1 VAINFFFRIFVLY
14 VDLIYKM
21 KEIRNIINTYDQI
34 DWTKE
39 QAALATVVSV
49 EESAYRRIGAR
60 MLVQS
65 SGIWIGGIS
74 GGCLEGDALKRAN
87 VAIFKKEPSIVVYD
101 TMDDDDHQIG
111 VGLGC
116 NGRIEVLFTPINPN
130 DKNNPIERLKTIQE
144 KRTPSIFYQVI
155 GLQEKDIR
163 KMGLFANEDNAAIF
177 VNTLGISKEKLSEK
191 TALVHQR
198 RKSKVFDFK
207 TSTGQS
213 ISILIEFLRP
223 ELKLIIVGDNYD
235 VNAFA
240 GIANELGWEINI
252 VGLKR
257 KLNKSIFSLSKQ
269 ILPYEQASDLVIDE
283 YTAVVLMS
291 HDYKWD
297 LETLLIFLKQNPP
310 YMGMLGPK
318 KRMLKMQTE
327 LQNHSDAINL
337 EKLNFFFS
345 PIGLDIGAES
355 PEEIALS
362 IAGEIIAHFRNRTG
376 SFLRLRK
383 GTIHERTRMN

>member
-1 VAINFFFRIFVLY
+1 
-14 VDLIYKM
+14 M

-87 VAIFKKEPSIVVYD
+87 VAIFKKKPSIVVYD

-116 NGRIEVLFTPINPN
+116 NGRIEVLFMPIDPT
-130 DKNNPIERLKTIQE
+130 DKNNPIERLKRVQA

-155 GLQEKDIR
+155 GVEKDAISE
-163 KMGLFANEDNAAIF
+163 MGLFATEDDVEEF
-177 VNTLGISKEKLSEK
+177 VGSLSISKASLIEK
-191 TALVHQR
+191 TKIVLQR

-207 TSTGQS
+207 TPSEKN

-240 GIANELGWEINI
+240 GIANELGWEINV
-252 VGLKR
+252 VGLQR
-257 KLNKSIFSLSKQ
+257 KLDKSIFSLSKK
-269 ILPYEQASDLVIDE
+269 ILSYEEANQLIIDE

-297 LETLLIFLKQNPP
+297 MQMLELFHKQNPS

-318 KRMLKMQTE
+318 KRTIKMQNE
-327 LQNHSDAINL
+327 LEENGNPIDLENINT
-337 EKLNFFFS
+337 FFS

-362 IAGEIIAHFRNRTG
+362 VAAEIIAHFREREG
-376 SFLRLRK
+376 SFLKYRE
-383 GTIHERTRMN
+383 GTIHVRE

>member
-1 VAINFFFRIFVLY
+1 
-14 VDLIYKM
+14 M
-21 KEIRNIINTYDQI
+21 KEIRNIIKTYQQI

-116 NGRIEVLFTPINPN
+116 NGRIEVLFTPIDPT
-130 DKNNPIERLKTIQE
+130 DKNNPIERLKTIQQ

-155 GLQEKDIR
+155 GLEDKDIQ
-163 KMGLFANEDNAAIF
+163 KMGLFASEDNLATF
-177 VNTLGISKEKLSEK
+177 VNTLTISKDLLLEK
-191 TALVHQR
+191 TTLVHQR

-207 TSTGQS
+207 TASGVS

-252 VGLKR
+252 VGLQR
-257 KLNKSIFSLSKQ
+257 KLDKSIFSLSKQ
-269 ILPYEQASDLVIDE
+269 ILAYEQANDLVVDE

-297 LETLLIFLKQNPP
+297 MQMLQLFLKQNPP

-318 KRMLKMQTE
+318 KRMIKMQNE
-327 LQNHSDAINL
+327 LEQQQDLIDL
-337 EKLNFFFS
+337 EKLDFFFG

-362 IAGEIIAHFRNRTG
+362 IAAEIIAHFRNRTG
-376 SFLRLRK
+376 SFLKLRL
-383 GTIHERTRMN
+383 GTIHERS

>member
-1 VAINFFFRIFVLY
+1 
-14 VDLIYKM
+14 M

-116 NGRIEVLFTPINPN
+116 NGRIEVLFMPIDPT
-130 DKNNPIERLKTIQE
+130 DKNNPIERLKKIQA

-155 GLQEKDIR
+155 GVGSNSLKN
-163 KMGLFANEDNAAIF
+163 MGLFAAEEDMEEFIA
-177 VNTLGISKEKLSEK
+177 TLNISKETLKEK
-191 TALVHQR
+191 TTIVHQR

-207 TSTGQS
+207 TPSGET

-240 GIANELGWEINI
+240 GIANELGWEIHV
-252 VGLKR
+252 VGLQR
-257 KLNKSIFSLSKQ
+257 KLDKSIFSLSKQ
-269 ILPYEQASDLVIDE
+269 VLSYEQANQLTIDE

-297 LETLLIFLKQNPP
+297 MQILQLFQKQNPP

-318 KRMLKMQTE
+318 KRTIKMQDE
-327 LQNHSDAINL
+327 LQEEGIAIDL
-337 EKLNFFFS
+337 ENINTFFS

-362 IAGEIIAHFRNRTG
+362 VAAEIIAHFRERGG
-376 SFLRLRK
+376 SFLKYRE
-383 GTIHERTRMN
+383 GTIHVRE

>member
-1 VAINFFFRIFVLY
+1 
-14 VDLIYKM
+14 M

-87 VAIFKKEPSIVVYD
+87 VAIFKKTPSIVVYD

-116 NGRIEVLFTPINPN
+116 NGRIEVLFMPIDPT
-130 DKNNPIERLKTIQE
+130 DKNNPIERLKRIQA

-155 GLQEKDIR
+155 GVENTTVLE
-163 KMGLFANEDNAAIF
+163 MGLFSTEDDVEEF
-177 VNTLGISKEKLSEK
+177 VARLNISKTSLIEK
-191 TALVHQR
+191 TKIVHQR

-207 TSTGQS
+207 TSSGKN

-240 GIANELGWEINI
+240 GIANELGWEINV

-257 KLNKSIFSLSKQ
+257 KLDKSIFGLSKKV
-269 ILPYEQASDLVIDE
+269 LPYEAANQLTIDE

-297 LETLLIFLKQNPP
+297 MQMLELFHEQNPP

-318 KRMLKMQTE
+318 KRTIKMQNE
-327 LQNHSDAINL
+327 LEENGSPIDL
-337 EKLNFFFS
+337 ENATTFFS

-362 IAGEIIAHFRNRTG
+362 VAAEIIAHFRERG
-376 SFLRLRK
+376 GGFLKYRE
-383 GTIHERTRMN
+383 GTIHERE

>member
-1 VAINFFFRIFVLY
+1 
-14 VDLIYKM
+14 M
-21 KEIRNIINTYDQI
+21 KEIRNIINTYGQI
-34 DWTKE
+34 NWKKE

-101 TMDDDDHQIG
+101 TMDEDDHQIG

-116 NGRIEVLFTPINPN
+116 NGRIEVLFMPIDPT
-130 DKNNPIERLKTIQE
+130 DENNPIERLKKIQA
-144 KRTPSIFYQVI
+144 KRIPSIFYQVI
-155 GLQEKDIR
+155 GVNTGSFKN
-163 KMGLFANEDNAAIF
+163 MGLFAAEEDIAEFIT
-177 VNTLGISKEKLSEK
+177 TLNISKEALIEK
-191 TALVHQR
+191 TTIVHQR
-198 RKSKVFDFK
+198 RKSKVFEFM
-207 TSTGQS
+207 TSDGEK

-240 GIANELGWEINI
+240 GIANELGWEINV

-257 KLNKSIFSLSKQ
+257 KLDKSIFSLSKQ
-269 ILPYEQASDLVIDE
+269 VLSYEEANQLTIDE

-297 LETLLIFLKQNPP
+297 MHILELFQKQNPP

-318 KRMLKMQTE
+318 KRMIKMQNE
-327 LQNHSDAINL
+327 LQENGNNINL
-337 EKLNFFFS
+337 ENINTFFS

-362 IAGEIIAHFRNRTG
+362 VAAEIIAHFRERAG
-376 SFLRLRK
+376 SFLKFRA
-383 GTIHERTRMN
+383 GTIHERE

>member
-1 VAINFFFRIFVLY
+1 
-14 VDLIYKM
+14 M

-49 EESAYRRIGAR
+49 EASAYRRIGAR

-65 SGIWIGGIS
+65 SGIWMGGIS

-116 NGRIEVLFTPINPN
+116 NGRIEVLFMPIDPA
-130 DKNNPIERLKTIQE
+130 DKNNPIERLKRIQA

-155 GLQEKDIR
+155 GVGSEALKN
-163 KMGLFANEDNAAIF
+163 MGLFAAEEDQEEFMA
-177 VNTLGISKEKLSEK
+177 TLDISKAALIEK
-191 TALVHQR
+191 TAIVQQR
-198 RKSKVFDFK
+198 RKSKVFDFI
-207 TSTGQS
+207 TSGKEKV
-213 ISILIEFLRP
+213 SILIEFLRP

-240 GIANELGWEINI
+240 GIANELGWEIHV
-252 VGLKR
+252 VGLQR
-257 KLNKSIFSLSKQ
+257 KLNKSIFGLSKQ
-269 ILPYEQASDLVIDE
+269 VFSYEAAHQLTIDE

-297 LETLLIFLKQNPP
+297 MQILQLLQKQNPP
-310 YMGMLGPK
+310 YIGMLGPK
-318 KRMLKMQTE
+318 KRTLKMQNE
-327 LQNHSDAINL
+327 LQENGNDLDL
-337 EKLNFFFS
+337 ENIHTFFS

-362 IAGEIIAHFRNRTG
+362 VAAEIIAHFRQRAG
-376 SFLRLRK
+376 GFLKFRE
-383 GTIHERTRMN
+383 GTIHERE

>member
-1 VAINFFFRIFVLY
+1 
-14 VDLIYKM
+14 M
-21 KEIRNIINTYDQI
+21 KEIRNIIKTYDQI

-39 QAALATVVSV
+39 QAALATVVTV

-60 MLVQS
+60 MLVKS
-65 SGIWIGGIS
+65 SGVWIGGIS

-101 TMDDDDHQIG
+101 TMDDDDHQVG

-130 DKNNPIERLKTIQE
+130 DKHNPIERLKTIQQ

-155 GLQEKDIR
+155 GLENKDIQ
-163 KMGLFANEDNAAIF
+163 KMGLFANEDNLDVF
-177 VNTLGISKEKLSEK
+177 VNTLSISKDELIEK
-191 TALVHQR
+191 TALVHER
-198 RKSKVFDFK
+198 KKSKVFDFETK
-207 TSTGQS
+207 TGQP
-213 ISILIEFLRP
+213 ITVLIEFIRP

-240 GIANELGWEINI
+240 GISNELGWELNV
-252 VGLKR
+252 VGLHR
-257 KLNKSIFSLSKQ
+257 KISKSIFSLAKQ
-269 ILPYEQASDLVIDE
+269 VLTYEEAKNLVVDE

-297 LETLLIFLKQNPP
+297 MEMLQLFLGQNPP

-318 KRMLKMQTE
+318 KRMLKMQQE
-327 LQNHSDAINL
+327 LQDNQVDINL
-337 EKLNFFFS
+337 ENLNFFFS

-362 IAGEIIAHFRNRTG
+362 IAAEIIAYFRNRTG
-376 SFLRLRK
+376 AFLKFRL
-383 GTIHERTRMN
+383 GTIHERT

>member
-1 VAINFFFRIFVLY
+1 
-14 VDLIYKM
+14 M
-21 KEIRNIINTYDQI
+21 KEIRNIIQTYDQI

-65 SGIWIGGIS
+65 SGVWIGGIS

-116 NGRIEVLFTPINPN
+116 NGRIEVLFTPIDPT
-130 DKNNPIERLKTIQE
+130 DKNNPIERLKTIQQ

-155 GLQEKDIR
+155 GLENKDIQ
-163 KMGLFANEDNAAIF
+163 KMGLFGNEES
-177 VNTLGISKEKLSEK
+177 VNVFADTLTISKDELIKK
-191 TALVHQR
+191 TALVQER

-207 TSTGQS
+207 TQTGQS
-213 ISILIEFLRP
+213 ITILIEFIRP

-240 GIANELGWEINI
+240 GIANELGWELNVI
-252 VGLKR
+252 GLHR
-257 KLNKSIFSLSKQ
+257 KLSKSIFNLAKQ
-269 ILPYEQASDLVIDE
+269 VLAYEQANDLVVDE
-283 YTAVVLMS
+283 YSAVVLMS

-297 LETLLIFLKQNPP
+297 MEMLQLFLAQNPP

-318 KRMLKMQTE
+318 KRMLKMQKE
-327 LQNHSDAINL
+327 LQEKQLNINL
-337 EKLNFFFS
+337 ENLNYFFS

-362 IAGEIIAHFRNRTG
+362 IAAEIIAYFRNRTG
-376 SFLRLRK
+376 TFLKLRL
-383 GTIHERTRMN
+383 GTIHERT

>member
-1 VAINFFFRIFVLY
+1 
-14 VDLIYKM
+14 M

-87 VAIFKKEPSIVVYD
+87 VAIFKKTPSIVVYD

-116 NGRIEVLFTPINPN
+116 NGRIEVLFMPIDPT
-130 DKNNPIERLKTIQE
+130 DKNNPIERLKKIQA

-155 GLQEKDIR
+155 GVGADAITN
-163 KMGLFANEDNAAIF
+163 MGLFAAEEDREDFIAK
-177 VNTLGISKEKLSEK
+177 LDISKEALIEK
-191 TALVHQR
+191 TAIVQNR

-207 TSTGQS
+207 NPSGEK

-240 GIANELGWEINI
+240 GIADELGWEINV
-252 VGLKR
+252 VGLQR
-257 KLNKSIFSLSKQ
+257 KLDKSIFSLSKEV
-269 ILPYEQASDLVIDE
+269 LSYEDAHQLSIDE

-297 LETLLIFLKQNPP
+297 MQMLQLFQQQNPP

-318 KRMLKMQTE
+318 KRTLKMQKE
-327 LQNHSDAINL
+327 LQAEGNPIDL
-337 EKLNFFFS
+337 ENANSFFS

-362 IAGEIIAHFRNRTG
+362 VAAEIIAHFRERAG
-376 SFLRLRK
+376 SFLKFRE
-383 GTIHERTRMN
+383 GTIHERE

>member
-1 VAINFFFRIFVLY
+1 
-14 VDLIYKM
+14 M

-65 SGIWIGGIS
+65 SGTWIGGIS

-87 VAIFKKEPSIVVYD
+87 AAIFKKEPSIVIYD

-116 NGRIEVLFTPINPN
+116 NGRIEVLFTPVNPS
-130 DKNNPIERLKTIQE
+130 DKHNPVERLKTIQE

-155 GLQEKDIR
+155 SLEEKEIR
-163 KMGLFANEDNAAIF
+163 KMGLFANENQTDIF
-177 VNTLGISKEKLSEK
+177 VNSLGISKENLLEK

-198 RKSKVFDFK
+198 KKSKVFNFV
-207 TSTGQS
+207 TTTGQS
-213 ISILIEFLRP
+213 ISILIEFIRP
-223 ELKLIIVGDNYD
+223 ELRLVIVGDNYD
-235 VNAFA
+235 VHAFV
-240 GIANELGWEINI
+240 GIAKELGWEINI
-252 VGLKR
+252 VGLRR
-257 KLNKSIFSLSKQ
+257 KLDKSIFSLSKKM
-269 ILPYEQASDLVIDE
+269 LPYEQARDLVIDE

-297 LETLLIFLKQNPP
+297 LEMLQIFLKQHPP
-310 YMGMLGPK
+310 YLGMLGPK

-327 LQNHSDAINL
+327 LQADTEPINL
-337 EKLNFFFS
+337 KNLSFFYS

-362 IAGEIIAHFRNRTG
+362 IAAEIIAHFRNRSG
-376 SFLRLRK
+376 NFLKLRS
-383 GTIHERTRMN
+383 GTIHERT

>member
-1 VAINFFFRIFVLY
+1 
-14 VDLIYKM
+14 M

-49 EESAYRRIGAR
+49 EASAYRRIGAR

-116 NGRIEVLFTPINPN
+116 NGRIEVLFMPIDPA
-130 DKNNPIERLKTIQE
+130 DKNNPIERLKRIQA

-155 GLQEKDIR
+155 GVGNDALKH
-163 KMGLFANEDNAAIF
+163 MGLFAAEEDKEEFIAN
-177 VNTLGISKEKLSEK
+177 LDISKENLIEK
-191 TALVHQR
+191 TTIVQNR
-198 RKSKVFDFK
+198 RKSKVFGF
-207 TSTGQS
+207 TMQS
-213 ISILIEFLRP
+213 GENISILIEFLRP

-240 GIANELGWEINI
+240 GIANELGWEINV
-252 VGLKR
+252 VGLQR
-257 KLNKSIFSLSKQ
+257 KLDKSIFKLSKKV
-269 ILPYEQASDLVIDE
+269 LSYEAAHQLTIDE

-297 LETLLIFLKQNPP
+297 MQILELFQKQNPP
-310 YMGMLGPK
+310 YIGMLGPK
-318 KRMLKMQTE
+318 KRTLKMQNE
-327 LQNHSDAINL
+327 LQENGNSIDL
-337 EKLNFFFS
+337 ENTNTFFS

-362 IAGEIIAHFRNRTG
+362 VAAEIIAHFRKRAG
-376 SFLRLRK
+376 SFLRLRE
-383 GTIHERTRMN
+383 GTIHERE

>member
-1 VAINFFFRIFVLY
+1 
-14 VDLIYKM
+14 M

-34 DWTKE
+34 DWSKE

-74 GGCLEGDALKRAN
+74 GGCLEGDALKRAH

-116 NGRIEVLFTPINPN
+116 NGRIEVLFTPIDPT
-130 DKNNPIERLKTIQE
+130 DKNNPIERLKTILQ

-155 GLQEKDIR
+155 GLEDKDIR
-163 KMGLFANEDNAAIF
+163 KMGLFADEDSLDLF
-177 VNTLGISKEKLSEK
+177 VNTLAISKEVLNEK
-191 TALVHQR
+191 TALVHQHK
-198 RKSKVFDFK
+198 KSKVFDFE
-207 TSTGQS
+207 TQTDQT
-213 ISILIEFLRP
+213 ISVLIEFLRP
-223 ELKLIIVGDNYD
+223 ELKLIIIGDNYD
-235 VNAFA
+235 VNAFV

-252 VGLKR
+252 VGLQR
-257 KLNKSIFSLSKQ
+257 KLDKSIFSLSKQ
-269 ILPYEQASDLVIDE
+269 VLSYEQASDLIIDE
-283 YTAVVLMS
+283 YTVVVLMS

-297 LETLLIFLKQNPP
+297 MEMLQLFLKQNPP

-318 KRMLKMQTE
+318 KRMVKMQKE
-327 LQNHSDAINL
+327 LQEQQGDINL
-337 EKLNFFFS
+337 ENLDFFFS

-362 IAGEIIAHFRNRTG
+362 IAAEIIAHFRKRTG
-376 SFLRLRK
+376 SFLRLRL
-383 GTIHERTRMN
+383 GTIHERT

>member
-1 VAINFFFRIFVLY
+1 
-14 VDLIYKM
+14 M
-21 KEIRNIINTYDQI
+21 KEIRNIINAYDQI

-60 MLVQS
+60 MLVQN

-116 NGRIEVLFTPINPN
+116 NGRIEVLFTPIDPS
-130 DKNNPIERLKTIQE
+130 DRNNPIERLKTIQQ

-155 GLQEKDIR
+155 GLDDKDIR
-163 KMGLFANEDNAAIF
+163 KMGLFASEESLDVF
-177 VNTLGISKEKLSEK
+177 VNTLAISKEALIEK
-191 TALVHQR
+191 TALVR
-198 RKSKVFDFK
+198 ERKKSKVFDFARQA
-207 TSTGQS
+207 GQP
-213 ISILIEFLRP
+213 ISVLIEFLRP

-240 GIANELGWEINI
+240 GISNELGWEINV
-252 VGLKR
+252 VGLQR
-257 KLNKSIFSLSKQ
+257 KLDKSIFSLSKQ
-269 ILPYEQASDLVIDE
+269 VLAYEQAKDLVVDE

-297 LETLLIFLKQNPP
+297 MEMLQLFLKQNPP

-318 KRMLKMQTE
+318 KRMIKMQKE
-327 LQNHSDAINL
+327 LEQQQDDINL
-337 EKLNFFFS
+337 ENLNFFFG

-362 IAGEIIAHFRNRTG
+362 IAAEIIAHFRNRKGT
-376 SFLRLRK
+376 FLKLRLD
-383 GTIHERTRMN
+383 TIHERT